1 MKTLYAGPVK
11 AGYEQGF
18 LRRITYGGTE
28 ILRMIYFALRDHNW
42 NTISG
47 EINNETIAVND
58 SSFQIAYEY
67 ANTDG
72 GVTVMEWKAN
82 IEGRSDGTITFEIH
96 GTVTADFRRNRAGF
110 CVLHPLNL
118 MGVDV
123 KITHPDNSQRT
134 RSFPVEVDP
143 ENPFRNIRSMEWS
156 ASGTP
161 FAIDFEGDL
170 FETEDQRNW
179 SDASY
184 KTFCTPLDKP
194 FPVELHRG
202 DKIFQRVTFKPLV
215 TLATP
220 VTPDAFISLM
230 PGTRSVFPSLGVAA
244 STEVKALSP
253 QAADL
258 IRSLNLRHYRVD
270 VYPGNEG
277 WVTDFSGAYEIGFG
291 LGTSLEVVLH
301 LTEKYVEEIEA
312 FVVLCLQNKVKLRKI
327 LLLQVN
333 SLVTGQEIIDQVPAI
348 KAAFPRVPVGAGTNY
363 NFNEINKNRFTSA
376 GPDYISFSIDPQE
389 HAFDDLTILENIE
402 TQEHLV
408 TSAKAIYGG
417 AMPVHVSP
425 ITLRKR
431 FNPYATNPADLYIP
445 ESAKADPRQ
454 KKPFA
459 ALWIFG
465 SLCSLSKGGAAAVT
479 CCQTAGD
486 QGILS
491 GEGEPYPVYDVLKS
505 LSPWQGRQVEV
516 LESSDP
522 LAVQAMA
529 LDGKFLALAN
539 LTQQEQMVRHD
550 ETEFALRPL
559 EIMFR
564 PLHRS

>member
-1 MKTLYAGPVK
+1 
-11 AGYEQGF
+11 
-18 LRRITYGGTE
+18 
-28 ILRMIYFALRDHNW
+28 MIYFALRDHNW
-42 NTISG
+42 NTLSG
-47 EINNETIAVND
+47 RIENESITVND

-67 ANTDG
+67 VNTDG
-72 GVTVMEWKAN
+72 GVSVMEWKAN
-82 IEGRSDGTITFEIH
+82 IEGRTDGAITFEIH
-96 GTVTADFRRNRAGF
+96 GTATADFRKNRAGF

-123 KITHPDNSQRT
+123 KITHADNMQHMRP
-134 RSFPVEVDP
+134 FPVDVDP
-143 ENPFRNIRSMEWS
+143 ENPFSNIRSMEWN
-156 ASGTP
+156 ASDAP

-194 FPVELHRG
+194 FPVALHRG
-202 DKIFQRVTFKPLV
+202 DKVFQRVAFRPLV
-215 TLATP
+215 RLAAP
-220 VTPDAFISLM
+220 VRADAFISLK

-244 STEVKALSP
+244 STELKSLP
-253 QAADL
+253 LQAVDL

-270 VYPGNEG
+270 VYPGKED
-277 WVTDFSGAYEIGFG
+277 WVTDFSDAYEIGFG
-291 LGTSLEVVLH
+291 LATSLEVVLH
-301 LTEKYVEEIEA
+301 LTEKHVEEIEA

-333 SLVTGQEIIDQVPAI
+333 SLVTGQEIIDQVAAI

-363 NFNEINKNRFTSA
+363 NFTEINKNRFSP
-376 GPDYISFSIDPQE
+376 GDLDFISFSIDPQE

-402 TQEHLV
+402 TQQHLV
-408 TSAKAIYGG
+408 TSAKAIYGA

-431 FNPYATNPADLYIP
+431 FNPYATNPADIYIP
-445 ESAKADPRQ
+445 ESANADPRQ

-459 ALWIFG
+459 ALWTFG
-465 SLCSLSKGGAAAVT
+465 SLCSLSKGGAAAAT
-479 CCQTAGD
+479 YYQTAGD

-491 GEGEPYPVYDVLKS
+491 GDGEPYPVYDTLKI

-529 LDGKFLALAN
+529 LDGKVLALAN
-539 LTQQEQMVRHD
+539 MTQQEQKVRHG
-550 ETEFALRPL
+550 ETEFALPAA
-559 EIMFR
+559 EITFR